1 MVLSF
6 LEAEDL
12 YFMRSQK
19 TCSNVYK
26 EVFCTLK
33 CNFSCFFLSPG
44 NLIFIIEFHDLLII
58 CSMAELKVKLCL
70 LFVSIKCLLVPI
82 LKMKQEKER
91 FKVFQPHKYVCLGL
105 GVEEPQLLNLIKF
118 NYIFPL
124 IIVIQPFIFVL
135 SFIASMIHILIFFK
149 KELFSLSQQKKNL
162 QFFSYINFPN
172 FGLP

>member
-44 NLIFIIEFHDLLII
+44 NLIFIIEFHHLII
-58 CSMAELKVKLCL
+58 CSMAELKVKLYL

-91 FKVFQPHKYVCLGL
+91 FKVFQPHKYVCLGW

-124 IIVIQPFIFVL
+124 IIVIFIFYFCLVIY
-135 SFIASMIHILIFFK
+135 SVYDSYTHFF
-149 KELFSLSQQKKNL
+149 
-162 QFFSYINFPN
+162 
-172 FGLP
+172 